1 MWFTKEERIGLLLIG
16 VSMLVGGVVLNKKE
30 EAGLRNLKDSA
41 IEVSEEVPAVEIEN
55 DEIPKGKL
63 NINSASFEELVKVP
77 GIGPKTAS
85 LILERRQREKFRSVE
100 ELKEIKGIGDK
111 KLQKL
116 KEYVE
121 VK

>member
-16 VSMLVGGVVLNKKE
+16 VSMLVGGVVLNEKE

-41 IEVSEEVPAVEIEN
+41 MELSEEVPSVEVEN
-55 DEIPKGKL
+55 DKIPKGKL
-63 NINSASFEELVKVP
+63 NINNASFEDLVKVP

-85 LILERRQREKFRSVE
+85 LILERRQREKFRSIE

-116 KEYVE
+116 KEYVD

>member
-16 VSMLVGGVVLNKKE
+16 VSMLVGGIILNKKE

-41 IEVSEEVPAVEIEN
+41 IEVFEEAPAVKVEN
-55 DEIPKGKL
+55 DKILKGKL

-85 LILERRQREKFRSVE
+85 LILERRQREKFRSIE

>member
-41 IEVSEEVPAVEIEN
+41 IEVLEEVPSVEVEN

-63 NINSASFEELVKVP
+63 NINNASFEDLVKVP

-85 LILERRQREKFRSVE
+85 LILERRQREKFKSIE

-116 KEYVE
+116 KEYVD

>member
-41 IEVSEEVPAVEIEN
+41 IEVLEEVPSVEVEN

-63 NINSASFEELVKVP
+63 NINNASFEDLVKVP

-116 KEYVE
+116 KEYVD

>member
-55 DEIPKGKL
+55 DKIPKGKL
-63 NINSASFEELVKVP
+63 NINNASFEELVKVP

-85 LILERRQREKFRSVE
+85 LILERRQREKFRSIE

-116 KEYVE
+116 KEYVD

>member
-41 IEVSEEVPAVEIEN
+41 MEVSEEVPAVEVEK
-55 DEIPKGKL
+55 DKIPKSKL

-85 LILERRQREKFRSVE
+85 LILERRQREKFKSIE
-100 ELKEIKGIGDK
+100 ELNEIKGIGDK

-116 KEYVE
+116 KEYVD